1 MGQANS
7 GSRLLWDVGCVQSR
21 PVDRGK
27 MCDACNIESIVGD
40 GDEYLRF
47 LHALGGST
55 LGRIKPKPVKP

>member
-1 MGQANS
+1 MEQANS

-47 LHALGGST
+47 LHAAL
-55 LGRIKPKPVKP
+55 